1 MRLMTNHGMR
11 VDRHPSDLDKL
22 LTLARRTPYRE
33 MNEAAKLRLMLLLE
47 LQHAERERIR
57 FAPIH

>member
-1 MRLMTNHGMR
+1 
-11 VDRHPSDLDKL
+11 
-22 LTLARRTPYRE
+22 